1 VLVLVLVV
9 VVVLVLVLGCGSRR
23 LGWNTDERRKQTAGV
38 SLVAPEKQ
46 TRTKYDDEEDE
57 HEH

>member
-9 VVVLVLVLGCGSRR
+9 VLVLGCGSRR